1 MHLTEENIHTIAR
14 LARLKV
20 KDEEVES
27 LRQDLENILDWVEH
41 LSELDTSNVAPMTSV
56 NLTQMVQR
64 QDKVTE
70 GNIASKI
77 LANAPDQLHDMF
89 AVPKVVE

>member
-1 MHLTEENIHTIAR
+1 MHLTEKNIHTIAR

-27 LRQDLENILDWVEH
+27 LRQDLENILDWVDH

-70 GNIASKI
+70 GNIASEI
-77 LANAPDQLHDMF
+77 LANAPDQQYDMF

>member
-41 LSELDTSNVAPMTSV
+41 LSEIDTSNVAPMTSV
-56 NLTQMVQR
+56 NLIQMVQR

-70 GNIASKI
+70 GNIASEI
-77 LANAPDQLHDMF
+77 LANAPDQQYDMF

>member
-1 MHLTEENIHTIAR
+1 MHLTEKNIHTIAR

-41 LSELDTSNVAPMTSV
+41 LSEIDTSNVAPMTSV
-56 NLTQMVQR
+56 NLIQMVQR

-70 GNIASKI
+70 GNIASEI
-77 LANAPDQLHDMF
+77 LANAPDQQYDMF